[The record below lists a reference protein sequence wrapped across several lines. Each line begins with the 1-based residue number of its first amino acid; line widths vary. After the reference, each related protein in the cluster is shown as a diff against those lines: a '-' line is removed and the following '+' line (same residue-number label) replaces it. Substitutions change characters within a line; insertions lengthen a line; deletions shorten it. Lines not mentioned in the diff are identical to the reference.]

1 MEKDKIM
8 TLSVNDIG
16 AYFPYLHDLPSGFI
30 SLFHPLHGRVLC
42 WQRVLMQTRTE
53 MSDLAAFLQ
62 LMKDGMRFMKAD
74 IQMG

>member
-16 AYFPYLHDLPSGFI
+16 AYLQTQSHKIKILILESVFCLFFLNMFPYLHDLPSGFI

-42 WQRVLMQTRTE
+42 
-53 MSDLAAFLQ
+53 
-62 LMKDGMRFMKAD
+62 
-74 IQMG
+74 